1 MFSTPVWAIELFLGR
16 EGGWV
21 GRNIPTCNLNR
32 LGCDFYK
39 ETVGFALGLAKIA
52 ADTNVLKISQA

>member
-1 MFSTPVWAIELFLGR
+1 ME
-16 EGGWV
+16 
-21 GRNIPTCNLNR
+21 RNHSVPTCNLNR

-52 ADTNVLKISQA
+52 ADTNVFMISQA